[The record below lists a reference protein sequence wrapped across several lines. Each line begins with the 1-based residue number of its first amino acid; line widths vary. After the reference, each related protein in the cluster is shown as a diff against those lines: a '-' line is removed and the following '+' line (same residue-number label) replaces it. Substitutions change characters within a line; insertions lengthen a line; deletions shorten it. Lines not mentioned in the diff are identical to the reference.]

1 MNINQ
6 SQHLHGFILFGTMSF
21 LPSSKL
27 LQTLNFGHGNNST
40 PPVANGDQK
49 AGQKPLRPK
58 SSIANLIQF
67 VRNPVD
73 TVGEAV
79 ENWYEGNTKEARMKQ
94 QILED
99 KKQILY
105 LRLSNVGFQRLAHSF
120 QRVGKANE
128 MLDRLRLMPI
138 GKRRRQPWTISKA
151 TMIGSLSSIRPTT
164 MRHSWKPD

>member
-1 MNINQ
+1 
-6 SQHLHGFILFGTMSF
+6 MSF

-27 LQTLNFGHGNNST
+27 LQTLNIGHGHNSA

-49 AGQKPLRPK
+49 AEQEPLRSK
-58 SSIANLIQF
+58 SSIANLIQL

-79 ENWYEGNTKEARMKQ
+79 ENWYEGNTKEERIKQ

-105 LRLSNVGFQRLAHSF
+105 LRLRNVRLQRLVQSR
-120 QRVGKANE
+120 QQVGKA
-128 MLDRLRLMPI
+128 
-138 GKRRRQPWTISKA
+138 K
-151 TMIGSLSSIRPTT
+151 
-164 MRHSWKPD
+164 